1 MNLSSLS
8 DSLRLRLDSF
18 AGRLRTSGQTAA
30 TTAAARSAP
39 AGNVVLGVSDRVTL
53 GASQEAPTLYDKQG
67 VLSGGSDATAMRKQA
82 TDKVAELK
90 KRMKWL
96 KAMMTGASPTQAKG
110 LARQLALVAGELKQ
124 AVKQFA
130 GSDGQAASAPQASAG
145 SPDAASTPTV
155 TESSTA
161 QAQVQQQAEEQVVAG
176 LRADAISQLS
186 SGLEDHGKPAFAGHA
201 AASGGGTAAGADAK
215 ARQEFIQDAK
225 AVASDIKRALEAL
238 KRKLRH
244 TGQDAVRQTEKLLR
258 EVGKMLNALG
268 PQATPAAVS
277 GNLASS
283 SLTGGSEANVSVA
296 GGTTG
301 VAEAGSVEAGSITPG
316 VSAAG

>member
-8 DSLRLRLDSF
+8 DSLRLRLESF
-18 AGRLRTSGQTAA
+18 AGRLRTTGQPAA
-30 TTAAARSAP
+30 ATAAAQPAP
-39 AGNVVLGVSDRVTL
+39 PGNFQGVSDRVTL

-67 VLSGGSDATAMRKQA
+67 MLSGGSDATAMRKQA

-96 KAMMTGASPTQAKG
+96 KAMMTGASPAQAKG

-130 GSDGQAASAPQASAG
+130 GNSGGQAASAPQASAG
-145 SPDAASTPTV
+145 TPSAANASADASAQAAAPLQAEGQAMAAALSGDAASQ
-155 TESSTA
+155 SSA
-161 QAQVQQQAEEQVVAG
+161 GSAE
-176 LRADAISQLS
+176 RT
-186 SGLEDHGKPAFAGHA
+186 PAFAGHA
-201 AASGGGTAAGADAK
+201 ATSSTGSAAEADAK
-215 ARQEFIQDAK
+215 SRQDFIQDAK

-238 KRKLRH
+238 KRKLRQS
-244 TGQDAVRQTEKLLR
+244 GQDAVRQTEKLLH

-268 PQATPAAVS
+268 QQAMPAAAVS
-277 GNLASS
+277 GSLANSS
-283 SLTGGSEANVSVA
+283 AAGVSTAAVA
-296 GGTTG
+296 GVTTE
-301 VAEAGSVEAGSITPG
+301 AAAGSVDVGSATPT

>member
-18 AGRLRTSGQTAA
+18 AGRLRTSGQT
-30 TTAAARSAP
+30 TTTTAARSAP
-39 AGNVVLGVSDRVTL
+39 VGNVVLGVSDRVTL

-145 SPDAASTPTV
+145 SPGAASTPTV

-268 PQATPAAVS
+268 PQATSAAVS
-277 GNLASS
+277 GN
-283 SLTGGSEANVSVA
+283 LTGGSEANVSVA
-296 GGTTG
+296 GGATG
-301 VAEAGSVEAGSITPG
+301 VAEVSSVEAGSVTPA
-316 VSAAG
+316 VSAAGQ

>member
-8 DSLRLRLDSF
+8 NSLRLRLESF
-18 AGRLRTSGQTAA
+18 AGRLRTTGQPAA
-30 TTAAARSAP
+30 ATAAAQPAP
-39 AGNVVLGVSDRVTL
+39 PGNFQGVSDRVTL

-67 VLSGGSDATAMRKQA
+67 MLSGGSDATAMRKQA

-96 KAMMTGASPTQAKG
+96 KAMMTGASPAQAKG

-130 GSDGQAASAPQASAG
+130 GNSGGQAASAPQASAG
-145 SPDAASTPTV
+145 TPSAANASADASAQAAAPLQAEGQAMAAALSGDAASQ
-155 TESSTA
+155 SSA
-161 QAQVQQQAEEQVVAG
+161 GSAE
-176 LRADAISQLS
+176 RA
-186 SGLEDHGKPAFAGHA
+186 PAFAGHA
-201 AASGGGTAAGADAK
+201 ATSSTGSAAEADAK
-215 ARQEFIQDAK
+215 SRQDFIQDAK

-238 KRKLRH
+238 KRKLRQS
-244 TGQDAVRQTEKLLR
+244 GQDAVRQTEKLLH

-268 PQATPAAVS
+268 QQATPAAAVS
-277 GNLASS
+277 GSLANSS
-283 SLTGGSEANVSVA
+283 AAAVSTAAVA
-296 GGTTG
+296 GVTTE
-301 VAEAGSVEAGSITPG
+301 AAAGSVDVGSATPT

>member
-8 DSLRLRLDSF
+8 NSLRLRLESF
-18 AGRLRTSGQTAA
+18 AGRLRTTGQPAA
-30 TTAAARSAP
+30 ATAAAQPAP
-39 AGNVVLGVSDRVTL
+39 PGNFQGVSDRVTL

-67 VLSGGSDATAMRKQA
+67 MLSGGSDATAMRKQA

-96 KAMMTGASPTQAKG
+96 KAMMTGASPAQAKG

-130 GSDGQAASAPQASAG
+130 GNSGGQAASAPQASAG
-145 SPDAASTPTV
+145 TPSAANASADASAQAAAPLQAEGQAMAAALSGDAASQ
-155 TESSTA
+155 SSA
-161 QAQVQQQAEEQVVAG
+161 GSAE
-176 LRADAISQLS
+176 RT
-186 SGLEDHGKPAFAGHA
+186 PAFAGHA
-201 AASGGGTAAGADAK
+201 ATSSTGSAAEADAK
-215 ARQEFIQDAK
+215 SRQDFIQDAK

-238 KRKLRH
+238 KRKLRQS
-244 TGQDAVRQTEKLLR
+244 GQDAVRQTEKLLH

-268 PQATPAAVS
+268 QQATPAAAVS
-277 GNLASS
+277 GSLANSS
-283 SLTGGSEANVSVA
+283 AAGVSTAAVA
-296 GGTTG
+296 GVTTE
-301 VAEAGSVEAGSITPG
+301 AAAGSVDVGSATPT

>member
-18 AGRLRTSGQTAA
+18 AGRLRTSGQT
-30 TTAAARSAP
+30 TTTTAARSAP
-39 AGNVVLGVSDRVTL
+39 VGNVVLGVSDRVTL

-130 GSDGQAASAPQASAG
+130 GSGGQAASAPQASAG
-145 SPDAASTPTV
+145 SPGAASTPTV

-244 TGQDAVRQTEKLLR
+244 TSQDAVRQTEKLLR

-277 GNLASS
+277 GNLA
-283 SLTGGSEANVSVA
+283 GGSETNVSVA

-301 VAEAGSVEAGSITPG
+301 VAEAGSVEAGSISPG

>member
-8 DSLRLRLDSF
+8 NSLRLRLESF
-18 AGRLRTSGQTAA
+18 AGRLRTTGQPAA
-30 TTAAARSAP
+30 ATAAAQPAP
-39 AGNVVLGVSDRVTL
+39 PGNFQGVSDRVTL

-67 VLSGGSDATAMRKQA
+67 MLSGGSDATAMRKQA

-96 KAMMTGASPTQAKG
+96 KAMMTGASPAQAKG

-130 GSDGQAASAPQASAG
+130 GNSGGQAASAPQASAG
-145 SPDAASTPTV
+145 TPSAANAPADASAQAAAPLQAEGQAMAAALSGDAASQ
-155 TESSTA
+155 SSA
-161 QAQVQQQAEEQVVAG
+161 GSAE
-176 LRADAISQLS
+176 RT
-186 SGLEDHGKPAFAGHA
+186 PAFAGHA
-201 AASGGGTAAGADAK
+201 ATSSTGSAAEADAK
-215 ARQEFIQDAK
+215 SRQDFIQDAK

-238 KRKLRH
+238 KRKLRQS
-244 TGQDAVRQTEKLLR
+244 GQDAVRQTEKLLH

-268 PQATPAAVS
+268 QQATPAAAVS
-277 GNLASS
+277 GSLANSS
-283 SLTGGSEANVSVA
+283 AAGVSTAAVA
-296 GGTTG
+296 GVTTE
-301 VAEAGSVEAGSITPG
+301 AAAGSVDVGSATPT

>member
-8 DSLRLRLDSF
+8 NSLRLRLESF
-18 AGRLRTSGQTAA
+18 AGRLRTTGQPAA
-30 TTAAARSAP
+30 ATAAAQPAP
-39 AGNVVLGVSDRVTL
+39 PGNFQGVSDRVTL

-67 VLSGGSDATAMRKQA
+67 MLSGGSDATAMRKQA

-96 KAMMTGASPTQAKG
+96 KAMMTGASPAQAKG

-130 GSDGQAASAPQASAG
+130 GNGGQAASAPQASAG
-145 SPDAASTPTV
+145 APSAANASADASAQAAAPLQAEGQAMAAAALSGDAASQ
-155 TESSTA
+155 SSA
-161 QAQVQQQAEEQVVAG
+161 GSAE
-176 LRADAISQLS
+176 RA
-186 SGLEDHGKPAFAGHA
+186 PAFAGHA
-201 AASGGGTAAGADAK
+201 ATSSTGSAAEADAK
-215 ARQEFIQDAK
+215 SRQDFIQDAK

-238 KRKLRH
+238 KRKLRQS
-244 TGQDAVRQTEKLLR
+244 GQDAVRQTEKLLH

-268 PQATPAAVS
+268 QQATPAAAVS
-277 GNLASS
+277 GSLANSS
-283 SLTGGSEANVSVA
+283 AAGVSTAAVA
-296 GGTTG
+296 GVTTE
-301 VAEAGSVEAGSITPG
+301 AAAGSVDVGSATPT

>member
-8 DSLRLRLDSF
+8 NSLRLRLKSF
-18 AGRLRTSGQTAA
+18 AGRLRTTGQPAA
-30 TTAAARSAP
+30 ATAAAQPAP
-39 AGNVVLGVSDRVTL
+39 PGNFQGVSDRVTL

-67 VLSGGSDATAMRKQA
+67 MLSGGSDATAMRKQA

-96 KAMMTGASPTQAKG
+96 KAMMTGASPAQAKG

-130 GSDGQAASAPQASAG
+130 GNSGQVASAPQASAG
-145 SPDAASTPTV
+145 APSAANASADASAQAAAPLQAEGQAMAAAALSGDAASQ
-155 TESSTA
+155 SSA
-161 QAQVQQQAEEQVVAG
+161 GSAE
-176 LRADAISQLS
+176 RA
-186 SGLEDHGKPAFAGHA
+186 PAFAGHA
-201 AASGGGTAAGADAK
+201 ATSSTGSAAEADAK
-215 ARQEFIQDAK
+215 SRQDFIQDAK

-238 KRKLRH
+238 KRKLRQS
-244 TGQDAVRQTEKLLR
+244 GQDAVRQTEKLLH

-268 PQATPAAVS
+268 QQATPAAAVNGSLANSSAAGVS
-277 GNLASS
+277 TA
-283 SLTGGSEANVSVA
+283 AVA
-296 GGTTG
+296 GVTTE
-301 VAEAGSVEAGSITPG
+301 AAAGSVDVGSATPT

>member
-8 DSLRLRLDSF
+8 DSLRLRLESF
-18 AGRLRTSGQTAA
+18 AGRLRTTGQPAA
-30 TTAAARSAP
+30 ATAAAQPAP
-39 AGNVVLGVSDRVTL
+39 PGNFQGVSDRVTL

-67 VLSGGSDATAMRKQA
+67 MLSGGSDATAMRKQA

-96 KAMMTGASPTQAKG
+96 KAMMTGASPAQAKG

-130 GSDGQAASAPQASAG
+130 GNSGQAASAPQASAG
-145 SPDAASTPTV
+145 APSAANASADASAQAAAPLQAEGQAMAAALSGEAASQ
-155 TESSTA
+155 SSA
-161 QAQVQQQAEEQVVAG
+161 GSAE
-176 LRADAISQLS
+176 RA
-186 SGLEDHGKPAFAGHA
+186 PAFAGHA
-201 AASGGGTAAGADAK
+201 ATSSTGSAAEADAK
-215 ARQEFIQDAK
+215 SRQDFIQDAK

-238 KRKLRH
+238 KRKLRQS
-244 TGQDAVRQTEKLLR
+244 GQDAVRQTEKLLH

-268 PQATPAAVS
+268 QQATPAAAVS
-277 GNLASS
+277 GSLANSS
-283 SLTGGSEANVSVA
+283 AAGVSTAAVA
-296 GGTTG
+296 GVTTE
-301 VAEAGSVEAGSITPG
+301 AAAGSVDVGSATPT

>member
-8 DSLRLRLDSF
+8 NSLRLRLESF
-18 AGRLRTSGQTAA
+18 AGRLRTTGQPAA
-30 TTAAARSAP
+30 ATAAAQPAP
-39 AGNVVLGVSDRVTL
+39 PGNFQGVSDRVTL

-67 VLSGGSDATAMRKQA
+67 MLSGGSDATAMRKQA

-96 KAMMTGASPTQAKG
+96 KAMMTGASPAQAKG

-130 GSDGQAASAPQASAG
+130 GNGGQAASAPQASAG
-145 SPDAASTPTV
+145 APSAANASADASAQAAAPLQAEGQAMAAAALSGDAASQ
-155 TESSTA
+155 SSA
-161 QAQVQQQAEEQVVAG
+161 GSAE
-176 LRADAISQLS
+176 RT
-186 SGLEDHGKPAFAGHA
+186 PAFAGHA
-201 AASGGGTAAGADAK
+201 ATSSTGSAAEADAK
-215 ARQEFIQDAK
+215 SRQDFIQDAK

-238 KRKLRH
+238 KRKLRQS
-244 TGQDAVRQTEKLLR
+244 GQDAVRQTEKLLH

-268 PQATPAAVS
+268 QQATPAAAVS
-277 GNLASS
+277 GSLANSS
-283 SLTGGSEANVSVA
+283 AAGVSTAAAAGVTTEAA
-296 GGTTG
+296 
-301 VAEAGSVEAGSITPG
+301 AGSVDVGSATPT

>member
-8 DSLRLRLDSF
+8 NSLRLRLESF
-18 AGRLRTSGQTAA
+18 AGRLRTTGQPAA
-30 TTAAARSAP
+30 ATAAAQPAP
-39 AGNVVLGVSDRVTL
+39 PGNFQGVSDRVTL

-67 VLSGGSDATAMRKQA
+67 MLSGGSDATAMRKQA

-96 KAMMTGASPTQAKG
+96 KAMMTGASPAQAKG

-130 GSDGQAASAPQASAG
+130 GNGGQAASAPQASAG
-145 SPDAASTPTV
+145 APSAANASADASAQAAAPLQAEGQAMAAAALSGDAASQ
-155 TESSTA
+155 SSA
-161 QAQVQQQAEEQVVAG
+161 GSAE
-176 LRADAISQLS
+176 RT
-186 SGLEDHGKPAFAGHA
+186 PAFAGHA
-201 AASGGGTAAGADAK
+201 ATSSTGSAAEADAK
-215 ARQEFIQDAK
+215 SRQDFIQDAK

-238 KRKLRH
+238 KRKLRQS
-244 TGQDAVRQTEKLLR
+244 GQDAVRQTEKLLH

-268 PQATPAAVS
+268 QQATPAAAVS
-277 GNLASS
+277 GSLANSS
-283 SLTGGSEANVSVA
+283 AAGVSTAAVA
-296 GGTTG
+296 GVTTE
-301 VAEAGSVEAGSITPG
+301 AAAGSVDVGSATPT

>member
-8 DSLRLRLDSF
+8 DSLRLRLESF
-18 AGRLRTSGQTAA
+18 AGRLRTTGQPAA
-30 TTAAARSAP
+30 ATAAAQPAP
-39 AGNVVLGVSDRVTL
+39 PGNFQGVSDRVTL

-67 VLSGGSDATAMRKQA
+67 MLSGGSDATAMRKQA

-96 KAMMTGASPTQAKG
+96 KAMMTGASPAQAKG

-130 GSDGQAASAPQASAG
+130 GNSGGQAASAPQASAG
-145 SPDAASTPTV
+145 TPSAANASADASAQAAAPLQAEGQAMAAALSGDAASQ
-155 TESSTA
+155 SSA
-161 QAQVQQQAEEQVVAG
+161 GSAE
-176 LRADAISQLS
+176 RA
-186 SGLEDHGKPAFAGHA
+186 PAFAGHA
-201 AASGGGTAAGADAK
+201 ATSSTGSAAEADAK
-215 ARQEFIQDAK
+215 SRQDFIQDAK

-238 KRKLRH
+238 KRKLRQS
-244 TGQDAVRQTEKLLR
+244 GQDAVRQTEKLLH

-268 PQATPAAVS
+268 QQATPAAAVS
-277 GNLASS
+277 GSLANSS
-283 SLTGGSEANVSVA
+283 AAGVSTAAVA
-296 GGTTG
+296 GVTTE
-301 VAEAGSVEAGSITPG
+301 AAAGSVDVGSATPT

>member
-8 DSLRLRLDSF
+8 DSLRLRLQSF
-18 AGRLRTSGQTAA
+18 AGRLRTTGQPAA
-30 TTAAARSAP
+30 ATAAAQPAP
-39 AGNVVLGVSDRVTL
+39 PSNFQGVSDRVTL

-67 VLSGGSDATAMRKQA
+67 ILSGGSDATAMRKQA

-96 KAMMTGASPTQAKG
+96 KAMMTGASPAQAKG

-130 GSDGQAASAPQASAG
+130 GNSGQAASAPQASAG
-145 SPDAASTPTV
+145 APSAANASVDASAQAAAPLQAEGQAMAAALSGDAASQ
-155 TESSTA
+155 SSA
-161 QAQVQQQAEEQVVAG
+161 GSAE
-176 LRADAISQLS
+176 RT
-186 SGLEDHGKPAFAGHA
+186 PAFAGHA
-201 AASGGGTAAGADAK
+201 ATSSTGSAAEADAK
-215 ARQEFIQDAK
+215 SRQDFIQDAK

-238 KRKLRH
+238 KRKLRQS
-244 TGQDAVRQTEKLLR
+244 GQDAVRQTEKLLH

-268 PQATPAAVS
+268 QQATPAAAVS
-277 GNLASS
+277 GSLANSS
-283 SLTGGSEANVSVA
+283 AAGVSTAAVA
-296 GGTTG
+296 GVTTE
-301 VAEAGSVEAGSITPG
+301 AAAGSVDVGSATPT

>member
-8 DSLRLRLDSF
+8 NSLRLRLESF
-18 AGRLRTSGQTAA
+18 AGRLRTTGQPAA
-30 TTAAARSAP
+30 ATAAAQPAP
-39 AGNVVLGVSDRVTL
+39 PGNFQGVSDRVTL

-67 VLSGGSDATAMRKQA
+67 MLSGGSDATAMRKQA

-96 KAMMTGASPTQAKG
+96 KAMMTGASPAQAKG

-130 GSDGQAASAPQASAG
+130 GNSGGQATSAPQASAG
-145 SPDAASTPTV
+145 TPSAANAPADASAQAAAPLQAEGQAMAAALSGDAASQ
-155 TESSTA
+155 SSA
-161 QAQVQQQAEEQVVAG
+161 GSAE
-176 LRADAISQLS
+176 RA
-186 SGLEDHGKPAFAGHA
+186 PAFAGHA
-201 AASGGGTAAGADAK
+201 ATSSTGSAAEADAK
-215 ARQEFIQDAK
+215 SRQDFIQDAK

-238 KRKLRH
+238 KRKLRQS
-244 TGQDAVRQTEKLLR
+244 GQDAVRQTEKLLH

-268 PQATPAAVS
+268 QQATPAAAVS
-277 GNLASS
+277 GSLANSS
-283 SLTGGSEANVSVA
+283 AAAVSTAAVA
-296 GGTTG
+296 GVTTE
-301 VAEAGSVEAGSITPG
+301 AAAGSVDVGSATPT

>member
-8 DSLRLRLDSF
+8 DSLRLRLESF

-30 TTAAARSAP
+30 TTAARSAP

-130 GSDGQAASAPQASAG
+130 GSGGQAASAPQASAG
-145 SPDAASTPTV
+145 SPGAASTPTV

-215 ARQEFIQDAK
+215 SRQEFIQDAK

-277 GNLASS
+277 GNLA
-283 SLTGGSEANVSVA
+283 GGSEANVSVA

-301 VAEAGSVEAGSITPG
+301 VAEVSSVEAGSVTPA
-316 VSAAG
+316 VSAAGQ

>member
-8 DSLRLRLDSF
+8 NSLRLRLESF
-18 AGRLRTSGQTAA
+18 AGRLRTTGQPAA
-30 TTAAARSAP
+30 ATAAAQPAP
-39 AGNVVLGVSDRVTL
+39 PGNFQGVSDRVTL

-67 VLSGGSDATAMRKQA
+67 MLSGGSDATAMRKQA

-96 KAMMTGASPTQAKG
+96 KAMMTGASPAQAKG

-130 GSDGQAASAPQASAG
+130 GNSGQAASAPQASAG
-145 SPDAASTPTV
+145 APSAANASADASTQAAAPLQAEGQAMAAALSGDAASQ
-155 TESSTA
+155 SSA
-161 QAQVQQQAEEQVVAG
+161 GSAE
-176 LRADAISQLS
+176 RT
-186 SGLEDHGKPAFAGHA
+186 PAFAGHA
-201 AASGGGTAAGADAK
+201 ATSSTGSAAEADAK
-215 ARQEFIQDAK
+215 SRQDFIQDAK

-238 KRKLRH
+238 KRKLRQS
-244 TGQDAVRQTEKLLR
+244 GQDAVRQTEKLLH

-268 PQATPAAVS
+268 QQSTPAAAVS
-277 GNLASS
+277 GSLANSS
-283 SLTGGSEANVSVA
+283 AAGVSTAAAAGVTTEAA
-296 GGTTG
+296 
-301 VAEAGSVEAGSITPG
+301 AGSVDVGSATPT

>member
-8 DSLRLRLDSF
+8 NSLRLRLESF
-18 AGRLRTSGQTAA
+18 AGRLRTTGQPAA
-30 TTAAARSAP
+30 ATAAAQPAP
-39 AGNVVLGVSDRVTL
+39 PGNFQGVSDRVTL

-67 VLSGGSDATAMRKQA
+67 MLSGGSDATAMRKQA

-96 KAMMTGASPTQAKG
+96 KAMMTGASPAQAKG

-130 GSDGQAASAPQASAG
+130 GNGGQAASAPQASAG
-145 SPDAASTPTV
+145 APSAANASADASAQAAAPLQAEGQAMAAAALSGDAASQ
-155 TESSTA
+155 SSA
-161 QAQVQQQAEEQVVAG
+161 GSAE
-176 LRADAISQLS
+176 RT
-186 SGLEDHGKPAFAGHA
+186 PAFAGHA
-201 AASGGGTAAGADAK
+201 ATSSTGSAAEADAK
-215 ARQEFIQDAK
+215 SRQDFIQDAK

-238 KRKLRH
+238 KRKLRQS
-244 TGQDAVRQTEKLLR
+244 GQDAVRQTEKLLH

-268 PQATPAAVS
+268 QQSTPAAAVS
-277 GNLASS
+277 GSLANSS
-283 SLTGGSEANVSVA
+283 AAGVSTAAVA
-296 GGTTG
+296 GVTTE
-301 VAEAGSVEAGSITPG
+301 AAAGSVDVGSATPT

>member
-8 DSLRLRLDSF
+8 NSLRLRLESF
-18 AGRLRTSGQTAA
+18 AGRLRTTGQPAA
-30 TTAAARSAP
+30 ATAAAQPAP
-39 AGNVVLGVSDRVTL
+39 PGNFQGVSDRVTL

-67 VLSGGSDATAMRKQA
+67 MLSGGSDATAMRKQA

-96 KAMMTGASPTQAKG
+96 KAMMTGASPAQAKG

-130 GSDGQAASAPQASAG
+130 GNSGGQAASAPQASAG
-145 SPDAASTPTV
+145 TPSAANASADASAQAAAPLQAEGQAMAAALSGDAASQ
-155 TESSTA
+155 SSA
-161 QAQVQQQAEEQVVAG
+161 GSAE
-176 LRADAISQLS
+176 RT
-186 SGLEDHGKPAFAGHA
+186 PAFAGHA
-201 AASGGGTAAGADAK
+201 ATSSTGSAAEADAK
-215 ARQEFIQDAK
+215 SRQDFIQDAK

-238 KRKLRH
+238 KRKLRQS
-244 TGQDAVRQTEKLLR
+244 GQDAVRQTEKLLH

-268 PQATPAAVS
+268 QQATPAAAVS
-277 GNLASS
+277 GSLANSS
-283 SLTGGSEANVSVA
+283 AAAVSTAAVA
-296 GGTTG
+296 GVTTE
-301 VAEAGSVEAGSITPG
+301 AAAGSVDVGSATPT

>member
-8 DSLRLRLDSF
+8 DSLRLRLESF
-18 AGRLRTSGQTAA
+18 AGRLRTTGQPAA
-30 TTAAARSAP
+30 ATAAAQPAP
-39 AGNVVLGVSDRVTL
+39 PGNFQGVSDRVTL

-67 VLSGGSDATAMRKQA
+67 MLSGGSDATAMRKQA

-96 KAMMTGASPTQAKG
+96 KAMMTGASPAQAKG

-130 GSDGQAASAPQASAG
+130 GNSGGQAASAPQASAG
-145 SPDAASTPTV
+145 APSAANASADASAQAAAPLQAEGQAMAAALSGDAASQ
-155 TESSTA
+155 SSA
-161 QAQVQQQAEEQVVAG
+161 GSAE
-176 LRADAISQLS
+176 RT
-186 SGLEDHGKPAFAGHA
+186 PAFAGHA
-201 AASGGGTAAGADAK
+201 ATSSTGSAAEADAK
-215 ARQEFIQDAK
+215 SRQDFIQDAK

-238 KRKLRH
+238 KRKLRQS
-244 TGQDAVRQTEKLLR
+244 GQDAVRQTEKLLH

-268 PQATPAAVS
+268 QQATPAAAVS
-277 GNLASS
+277 GSLANSS
-283 SLTGGSEANVSVA
+283 AAGVSTVAVA
-296 GGTTG
+296 GVTTE
-301 VAEAGSVEAGSITPG
+301 AAAGSVDVGSATPT

>member
-8 DSLRLRLDSF
+8 NSLRLRLESF
-18 AGRLRTSGQTAA
+18 AGRLRTTGQPAA
-30 TTAAARSAP
+30 ATAAAQPAP
-39 AGNVVLGVSDRVTL
+39 PGNFQGVSDRVTL

-67 VLSGGSDATAMRKQA
+67 MLSGGSDATAMRKQA

-96 KAMMTGASPTQAKG
+96 KAMMTGASPAQAKG

-130 GSDGQAASAPQASAG
+130 GNSGGQAASAPQASAG
-145 SPDAASTPTV
+145 APSAANASADASAQAAAPLQAEGQAMAAAALSGDAASQ
-155 TESSTA
+155 SSA
-161 QAQVQQQAEEQVVAG
+161 GSAE
-176 LRADAISQLS
+176 RT
-186 SGLEDHGKPAFAGHA
+186 PAFAGHA
-201 AASGGGTAAGADAK
+201 ATSSTGSAAEADAK
-215 ARQEFIQDAK
+215 SRQDFIQDAK

-238 KRKLRH
+238 KRKLRQS
-244 TGQDAVRQTEKLLR
+244 GQDAVRQTEKLLH

-268 PQATPAAVS
+268 QQSTPAAAVS
-277 GNLASS
+277 GSLANSS
-283 SLTGGSEANVSVA
+283 AAGVSTAAVA
-296 GGTTG
+296 GVTTE
-301 VAEAGSVEAGSITPG
+301 AAAGSVDVGSATPT

>member
-8 DSLRLRLDSF
+8 SSLRLRLESF
-18 AGRLRTSGQTAA
+18 AGRLRTTGQPAA
-30 TTAAARSAP
+30 ATAAAQPAP
-39 AGNVVLGVSDRVTL
+39 PGNFQGVSDRVTL

-67 VLSGGSDATAMRKQA
+67 MLSGGSDATAMRKQA

-96 KAMMTGASPTQAKG
+96 KAMMTGASPAQAKG

-130 GSDGQAASAPQASAG
+130 GNSGQAASAPQASAG
-145 SPDAASTPTV
+145 TPSAANASADASAQAAAPLQAEGHAMAAAALSGDAASQ
-155 TESSTA
+155 SSA
-161 QAQVQQQAEEQVVAG
+161 GSAE
-176 LRADAISQLS
+176 RA
-186 SGLEDHGKPAFAGHA
+186 PAFAGPA
-201 AASGGGTAAGADAK
+201 ATSSTGSAAEADAK
-215 ARQEFIQDAK
+215 SRQDFIQDAK

-238 KRKLRH
+238 KRKLRQS
-244 TGQDAVRQTEKLLR
+244 GQDAVRQTEKLLH

-268 PQATPAAVS
+268 QQATPAAAVNGSLANSSAAGVS
-277 GNLASS
+277 TA
-283 SLTGGSEANVSVA
+283 AVA
-296 GGTTG
+296 GVTTE
-301 VAEAGSVEAGSITPG
+301 AAAGSVDVGSATPT

>member
-8 DSLRLRLDSF
+8 NSLRLRLESF
-18 AGRLRTSGQTAA
+18 AGRLRTTGQP
-30 TTAAARSAP
+30 AAAQPAP
-39 AGNVVLGVSDRVTL
+39 PDNFQGVSDRVTL

-67 VLSGGSDATAMRKQA
+67 MLSGGSDATAMRKQA

-96 KAMMTGASPTQAKG
+96 KAMMTGASPAQAKG

-130 GSDGQAASAPQASAG
+130 GNSGGQAASAPQASAG
-145 SPDAASTPTV
+145 TPSAANASADASAQAAAPLQAEGQAMAAALSGDAASQ
-155 TESSTA
+155 SSA
-161 QAQVQQQAEEQVVAG
+161 GSAE
-176 LRADAISQLS
+176 RA
-186 SGLEDHGKPAFAGHA
+186 PAFAGHA
-201 AASGGGTAAGADAK
+201 ATSSTGSAAEADAK
-215 ARQEFIQDAK
+215 SRQDFIQDAK

-238 KRKLRH
+238 KRKLRQS
-244 TGQDAVRQTEKLLR
+244 GQDAVRQTEKLLH

-268 PQATPAAVS
+268 QQATPAAAVS
-277 GNLASS
+277 GSLANSS
-283 SLTGGSEANVSVA
+283 AAGVSTAAVA
-296 GGTTG
+296 GVTTE
-301 VAEAGSVEAGSITPG
+301 AAAGSVDVGSATPT

>member
-18 AGRLRTSGQTAA
+18 AGRLRTSGQTTT

-130 GSDGQAASAPQASAG
+130 GSDGQATSAPQASAG
-145 SPDAASTPTV
+145 SPGAASTPTV
-155 TESSTA
+155 TESTA

-296 GGTTG
+296 GGATG
-301 VAEAGSVEAGSITPG
+301 VAEVSSVEAGSVIPV
-316 VSAAG
+316 VSAAGQ

>member
-8 DSLRLRLDSF
+8 DSLRLRLESF
-18 AGRLRTSGQTAA
+18 AGRLRTTGQPAA
-30 TTAAARSAP
+30 ATAAAQPAP
-39 AGNVVLGVSDRVTL
+39 PSNFQGVSDRVTL

-67 VLSGGSDATAMRKQA
+67 MLSGGSDATAMRKQA

-96 KAMMTGASPTQAKG
+96 KAMMTGASPAQAKG

-130 GSDGQAASAPQASAG
+130 GNSGGQAASAPQASAG
-145 SPDAASTPTV
+145 TPSAANASADASAQAAAPLQAEGQAMAAALSGDAASQ
-155 TESSTA
+155 SSA
-161 QAQVQQQAEEQVVAG
+161 GSAE
-176 LRADAISQLS
+176 RT
-186 SGLEDHGKPAFAGHA
+186 PAFAGHA
-201 AASGGGTAAGADAK
+201 ATSSTGSAAEADAK
-215 ARQEFIQDAK
+215 SRQDFIQDAK

-238 KRKLRH
+238 KRKLRQS
-244 TGQDAVRQTEKLLR
+244 GQDAVRQTEKLLH

-268 PQATPAAVS
+268 QQATPAAAVS
-277 GNLASS
+277 GSLANSS
-283 SLTGGSEANVSVA
+283 AAGVSTAAVA
-296 GGTTG
+296 GVTTE
-301 VAEAGSVEAGSITPG
+301 AAAGSVDVGSATPT

>member
-8 DSLRLRLDSF
+8 DSLRLRLESF
-18 AGRLRTSGQTAA
+18 AGRLRTTGQPAA
-30 TTAAARSAP
+30 ATAAAQPAP
-39 AGNVVLGVSDRVTL
+39 PGNFQGVSDRVTL

-67 VLSGGSDATAMRKQA
+67 MLSGGSDATAMRKQA

-96 KAMMTGASPTQAKG
+96 KAMMTGASPAQAKG

-130 GSDGQAASAPQASAG
+130 GNSGGQAASAPQASAG
-145 SPDAASTPTV
+145 TPSAANASADASAQAAAPLQAEGQAMAAALSGDAASQ
-155 TESSTA
+155 SSA
-161 QAQVQQQAEEQVVAG
+161 GSAE
-176 LRADAISQLS
+176 RT
-186 SGLEDHGKPAFAGHA
+186 PAFAGHA
-201 AASGGGTAAGADAK
+201 ATSSTGSAAEADAK
-215 ARQEFIQDAK
+215 SRQDFIQDAK

-238 KRKLRH
+238 KRKLRQS
-244 TGQDAVRQTEKLLR
+244 GQDAVRQTEKLLH

-268 PQATPAAVS
+268 QQATPAAAVS
-277 GNLASS
+277 GSLANSS
-283 SLTGGSEANVSVA
+283 AAGVSTAAVA
-296 GGTTG
+296 GVTTE
-301 VAEAGSVEAGSITPG
+301 AAAGSVDVGSATPT